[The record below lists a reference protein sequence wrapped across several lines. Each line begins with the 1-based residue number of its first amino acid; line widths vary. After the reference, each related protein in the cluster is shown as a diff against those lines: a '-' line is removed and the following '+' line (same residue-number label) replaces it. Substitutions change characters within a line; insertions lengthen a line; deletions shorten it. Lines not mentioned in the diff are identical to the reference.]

1 MPAKASE
8 QRMRLV
14 LLGPPGAGK
23 GTQGQYLT
31 ERLGIPKISTGDM
44 LRDGAVA
51 GTAVGVEAKAF
62 TDRGRLVPD
71 ELILDLVKK
80 RLREPDAANGY
91 LLDGFPRT
99 VTQAE
104 ALEEWLGEQG
114 KRLDAVVDL
123 RVDDELIVHRISD
136 RRVCSI
142 CHETYHAVSRPPAK
156 AETCDLC
163 GRPLVQREDDRAE
176 LVRERLRIYHERTEP
191 VTSFY
196 SQRGLLIAIPGDRP
210 VKEVTEAIIRAIE
223 ERAR

>member
-1 MPAKASE
+1 
-8 QRMRLV
+8 MRLV

-51 GTAVGVEAKAF
+51 GTAVGIEAKAF
-62 TDRGRLVPD
+62 TDQGRLVPD

-99 VTQAE
+99 VAQAE
-104 ALEEWLGEQG
+104 ALEEWLREQG
-114 KRLDAVVDL
+114 EGLDAVVDL
-123 RVDDELIVHRISD
+123 RVDDELIVKRISD
-136 RRVCSI
+136 RRVCSV

-156 AETCDLC
+156 PETCDVC
-163 GRPLVQREDDRAE
+163 GRALEQREDDRAE
-176 LVRERLRIYHERTEP
+176 LVRERLRVYHERTEP

-196 SQRGLLIAIPGDRP
+196 SQRALLFPIAGDRP
-210 VKEVTEAIIRAIE
+210 VKEVTEAILRALE
-223 ERAR
+223 ARTR